1 MKNEESIFF
10 SDPSFLFEAYPNR
23 VSSVIALEEAQ
34 KALHEELEIKY
45 FYEGSATLLIG
56 TQTVEVKAGDVV
68 VINPY
73 EFHTTLDGGGETP
86 GKYHLFMI
94 GLDFF
99 SGDGTDV
106 PDLRHL
112 LLGGQIAFKTHFPY
126 AVKIGTL
133 LQILLFEYGLRSP
146 YYRLTVR
153 GLLMQIFAHL
163 LREGVRDG
171 KSPVPHKDV
180 IRHYEVIEPAL
191 RAIRDEYARAFTV
204 DELAALCRV
213 SKYHFCRVFKDVMG
227 QTAMQYLCD
236 YRLKI
241 ADAMLTNTSH
251 SVSQIAAQ
259 CGFESENYFGR
270 CFKRRYGIPP
280 GWRRMK

>member
-1 MKNEESIFF
+1 MADNKIFAKYTDAETF
-10 SDPSFLFEAYPNR
+10 NKIVDYSSLTDMWE
-23 VSSVIALEEAQ
+23 SSVKSCGDSLAVIDEDKEYTYAELDAEIAAFRAVLTDRG
-34 KALHEELEIKY
+34 I
-45 FYEGSATLLIG
+45 
-56 TQTVEVKAGDVV
+56 KAGDVV

-163 LREGVRDG
+163 LREGVR
-171 KSPVPHKDV
+171 
-180 IRHYEVIEPAL
+180 
-191 RAIRDEYARAFTV
+191 
-204 DELAALCRV
+204 
-213 SKYHFCRVFKDVMG
+213 
-227 QTAMQYLCD
+227 
-236 YRLKI
+236 
-241 ADAMLTNTSH
+241 
-251 SVSQIAAQ
+251 
-259 CGFESENYFGR
+259 
-270 CFKRRYGIPP
+270 
-280 GWRRMK
+280 

>member
-94 GLDFF
+94 GLDIFADA
-99 SGDGTDV
+99 GADV

-112 LLGGQIAFKTHFPY
+112 LLGGQISFQTHFPSDP
-126 AVKIGTL
+126 KLGTL
-133 LQILLFEYGLRSP
+133 LQILVLESTLRRS

-163 LREGVRDG
+163 LREGVRDEE
-171 KSPVPHKDV
+171 SPVPHKDV
-180 IRHYEVIEPAL
+180 IRHYRIIEPAL
-191 RAIRDEYARAFTV
+191 RAIRDEYARAFT
-204 DELAALCRV
+204 
-213 SKYHFCRVFKDVMG
+213 
-227 QTAMQYLCD
+227 
-236 YRLKI
+236 
-241 ADAMLTNTSH
+241 
-251 SVSQIAAQ
+251 
-259 CGFESENYFGR
+259 
-270 CFKRRYGIPP
+270 
-280 GWRRMK
+280 